1 MESKACV
8 ASCSAEDGTAKVR
21 VCFLV
26 VFVAYLE
33 DVSSYTIL
41 LLSFPLVLL
50 RLPGATGIHKTYT
63 CQVMCRVEVKIRLS
77 SPAFRRR
84 VTEYRSDVWL

>member
-1 MESKACV
+1 MGFCNLALWGGGEMESKACV

-21 VCFLV
+21 GCLLV

-50 RLPGATGIHKTYT
+50 HLSGATIHKTYT
-63 CQVMCRVEVKIRLS
+63 C
-77 SPAFRRR
+77 
-84 VTEYRSDVWL
+84 

>member
-21 VCFLV
+21 GCLLV

-33 DVSSYTIL
+33 DVSSYTIPPPFFPPRPPA
-41 LLSFPLVLL
+41 LSWSDYTQDLRVPSHVPCGGEDKVVLAS
-50 RLPGATGIHKTYT
+50 LPQAIYGG
-63 CQVMCRVEVKIRLS
+63 
-77 SPAFRRR
+77 
-84 VTEYRSDVWL
+84 